1 MGSALSR
8 LPITLILALSAFF
21 ELMLNRIGTHLLSAE
36 LRKTDPIARLID
48 QAGLFFFYE
57 TGFLAL
63 VLFTWAAIV
72 MIRDRHLLRIP
83 ERMLFTFL
91 SALFVPLATMGMI
104 VKLPKAVAPH
114 LNTAFVLLLVV
125 LLVGFLR
132 RPAPLRA
139 KLGVIYL
146 SAPLLLH
153 GYWLATQQLPALAP
167 SSMAELPI
175 QLFEIAEHLLVVGAF
190 AAFLFF
196 APFPRRANLFS
207 PIPVTIAALT
217 TAGVALFVRYQYPEA
232 VQAAYHGLGIN
243 IPPPS
248 VQVLMHLSAFFVFVL
263 TICALVIRGPQD
275 RSIALGLT
283 LVALSGFQ
291 LQLPYQLLLT
301 LSGMM
306 LLMRASLTLEG
317 AREPRPLSP
326 AVPAAESWNGY
337 LPRLAVACARP
348 AESGE
353 AILLQN
359 DGQQIGQVRGQRDG
373 LPFSLRIQQG
383 ASALQ
388 RLEVSLGEVPSE
400 PPPIALERRR
410 GLRGGRPPRPS
421 AVEAPR
427 GRLGVAMVDRHF
439 EVHDATGRAPAL
451 LSDPDLEQSLLELCH
466 GWLGLWPGRGLL
478 YLAVPGRDGWP
489 LPLAELTFS
498 PELAQ
503 TDACEAL
510 IALLRS
516 LARRLEVQ
524 AAATEG

>member
-1 MGSALSR
+1 LGSSFSR
-8 LPITLILALSAFF
+8 LPITLILALSAFC
-21 ELMLNRIGTHLLSAE
+21 ELMLNRIGTHLLGAE
-36 LRKTDPIARLID
+36 VRKTDPIARLVD

-63 VLFTWAAIV
+63 ILFTWAAIV
-72 MIRDRHLLRIP
+72 MIRDRNLLRIP
-83 ERMLFTFL
+83 ERMAFTFL
-91 SALFVPLATMGMI
+91 AALFVPLATMGMI

-114 LNTAFVLLLVV
+114 LNTAFVLLLAVMV
-125 LLVGFLR
+125 IGFLR
-132 RPAPLRA
+132 RSAPLRA

-153 GYWLATQQLPALAP
+153 GYWLMTQQVPALAP
-167 SSMAELPI
+167 TGRLAELPI

-196 APFPRRANLFS
+196 GPFPRRANLFS

-217 TAGVALFVRYQYPEA
+217 TAGVALLVRYHYPEA

-248 VQVLMHLSAFFVFVL
+248 VQVLMHLSALFVFVL
-263 TICALVIRGPQD
+263 TLCALVARDGPE
-275 RSIALGLT
+275 RSTALGLV
-283 LVALSGFQ
+283 LVAISGFQ

-306 LLMRASLTLEG
+306 LLIRSTMSEEG
-317 AREPRPLSP
+317 AREP
-326 AVPAAESWNGY
+326 AAAAAPVLPESWNGY
-337 LPRLAVACARP
+337 LPRLAAACARP

-383 ASALQ
+383 GSTVQ
-388 RLEVSLGEVPSE
+388 RIEISLGEI
-400 PPPIALERRR
+400 PPDPAPIAFERRR
-410 GLRGGRPPRPS
+410 GLRGGRPRSPEV
-421 AVEAPR
+421 AAPR
-427 GRLGVAMVDRHF
+427 GKLGLPEVDRSF
-439 EVHDATGRAPAL
+439 EVHDSTGRAGAL
-451 LSDPDLEQSLLELCH
+451 LADPSVVTSLLELCH
-466 GWLGLWPGRGLL
+466 GWLGIWPGRGLL
-478 YLAVPGRDGWP
+478 YLAAPGKDGWP
-489 LPLAELTFS
+489 LPLAELAFS

-510 IALLRS
+510 VALLRS
-516 LARRLEVQ
+516 LARQ
-524 AAATEG
+524 AEAR